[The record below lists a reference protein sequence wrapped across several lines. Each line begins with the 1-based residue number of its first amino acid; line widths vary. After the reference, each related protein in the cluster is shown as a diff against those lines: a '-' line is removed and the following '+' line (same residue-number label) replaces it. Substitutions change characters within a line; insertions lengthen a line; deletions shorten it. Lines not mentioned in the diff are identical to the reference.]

1 MTVHVNIPQVTCSC
15 MYSLAFSGTV
25 IVIIYYID
33 VKIDAHIE
41 SMNLYPTFLFE
52 NRAPSNFVSAVKLAL
67 ESKD

>member
-1 MTVHVNIPQVTCSC
+1 